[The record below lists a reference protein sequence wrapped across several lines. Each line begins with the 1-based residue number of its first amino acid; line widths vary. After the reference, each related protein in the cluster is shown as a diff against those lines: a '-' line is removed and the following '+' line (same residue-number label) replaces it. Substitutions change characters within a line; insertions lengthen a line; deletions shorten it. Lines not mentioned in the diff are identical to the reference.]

1 MASNQTFDDY
11 VEHHLPTKA
20 PSKLLLFT
28 EGGRAAIELGLY
40 AATRKILNNAPK
52 GDGHPVLVLPGFMT
66 SDRSTILLRKFI
78 RDLGYDVK
86 KWDMGLNLGGP
97 EYAFKIADR
106 VEEISAECNA
116 KVSLVGWS
124 LGGVYARE
132 VARQRPDDVRQVI
145 TLGSPFGGIFEK
157 NNARWFYD
165 FLHGPKGLDI
175 SQELLKDILL
185 PPPVPSTAIFTK
197 EDGVVNWQHC
207 IERQESDTTQ
217 NVQIGGSH
225 FGLGHNPS
233 ALYCIADRLSKDIN
247 EWERFNPQGMLRYLY
262 PNFNRN

>member
-1 MASNQTFDDY
+1 MTQSIDNY
-11 VEHHLPTKA
+11 SLPEKA

-28 EGGRAAIELGLY
+28 EGGRAAFEFGLF
-40 AATRKILNNAPK
+40 AATRKILKNGPK

-66 SDRSTILLRKFI
+66 SDRSTSVLRNYI
-78 RDLGYDVK
+78 DSLGYNVK
-86 KWDMGLNLGGP
+86 TWDMGLNLGGP
-97 EYAFKIADR
+97 EYAFKVADR
-106 VEEISAECNA
+106 LEEISDEYGK
-116 KVSLVGWS
+116 KVSIVGWS

-132 VARQRPDDVRQVI
+132 VARQVPEKVRQVI

-207 IERQESDTTQ
+207 IEREENETTQ

-225 FGLGHNPS
+225 FGLGHNPA
-233 ALYCIADRLSKDIN
+233 ALYCIANRLKQN
-247 EWERFNPQGMLRYLY
+247 EQEWSRFEPKGMLSLLY
-262 PNFNRN
+262 PNCNTD

>member
-1 MASNQTFDDY
+1 MTAELNFENAVGYSM
-11 VEHHLPTKA
+11 PIKA

-40 AATRKILNNAPK
+40 AATNRILKNAPK
-52 GDGHPVLVLPGFMT
+52 GDGHPVVVLPGFMT
-66 SDRSTILLRKFI
+66 SDRSTILLRRFLKNL
-78 RDLGYDVK
+78 DYDVRR
-86 KWDMGLNLGGP
+86 WDMGLNLGGP

-106 VEEISAECNA
+106 VEEIAKETGR

-132 VARQRPDDVRQVI
+132 VARQQPVLVRQVVA
-145 TLGSPFGGIFEK
+145 LGSPFGGIFER

-165 FLHGPKGLDI
+165 FLHGPKGVDI
-175 SQELLKDILL
+175 SQELLKDILT

-197 EDGVVNWQHC
+197 EDGIVNWQHC
-207 IERQESDTTQ
+207 IEREESETTQ

-233 ALYCIADRLSKDIN
+233 ALYCVADRLKQKEE
-247 EWERFNPQGMLRYLY
+247 EWQRFDPQGFLRVLY
-262 PNFNRN
+262 PNMK